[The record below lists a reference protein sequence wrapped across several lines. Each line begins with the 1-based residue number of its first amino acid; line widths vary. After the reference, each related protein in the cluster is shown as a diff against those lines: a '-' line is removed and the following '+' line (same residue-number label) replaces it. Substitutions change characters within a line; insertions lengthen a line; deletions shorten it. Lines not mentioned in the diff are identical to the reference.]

1 MTSEIEIHDP
11 AGGAGTARICE
22 PASSTDPVAEVRTL
36 KRWVQ
41 AGVYGTIVAFIPF
54 DAFLIQQSLL
64 ELLVNNLLYV
74 AVATAAIE
82 GAFSQMFKLRR
93 RSAYPN
99 ALVMALGG
107 VQTVEG
113 AAGRAL
119 QVLQRLLGLDSSFL
133 ALGSPE
139 DLHLLAVSGLSRTA
153 AKAILKA
160 AGASVAECMRTG
172 EPLPLAPPPLPAKEG
187 KPSRWVCL
195 PIVSLQSP
203 IGVLLLPASRSGRR
217 LKDCELLRGMGRA
230 LGLSLENLRQREELR
245 KSEAHLRV
253 MVEQM
258 PAVLWTTDTELRFTS
273 SVGAGLVGLGL
284 RPNQA
289 VGLTLHEY
297 FGTDDD
303 EFPPIAAHRRA
314 LTGEMGTYEFQWADR
329 VFHSHIEPLHD
340 AEGCVVGT
348 IGVALDVTEG
358 KRTDALLA
366 GEKRVLEMVAQG
378 APLQEVLEALTRNVE
393 EQASG
398 MLCSILLLDQAG
410 TNLRLGAAPSLPDA
424 YNEAVDGI
432 AIGPK
437 VGSCGTAAYLKKQVI
452 VSDIASDPLWADV
465 RDLALDHGLRA
476 CWSTPILASN
486 GAVLG
491 TAALY
496 YREPRE
502 PNARDLEL
510 IERMTHIAGIA
521 IDRKLADE
529 ALRRREQELKALIE
543 NAPDCIA
550 RFDSDLRHVYVNPA
564 VQRVLGMAPD
574 ELIGRSHP
582 ELGIPEEL
590 YSVWQTSLRE
600 VFDTGEEREMEFAT
614 PGGSHSYLSRLVP
627 EFADD
632 GSIETV
638 LTITRDITEH
648 KRAEEALRASETNFR
663 DLVENISEVIYAQ
676 DKDGLVTYVSPV
688 VEQIGGY
695 SPREVIGRPFT
706 DFIHPEDLPSLMESF
721 RRTVAGNPEPF
732 EYRVATKTGDFRW
745 VRTSSRLV
753 YDGDRIVGLRA
764 VLMDITDRRRVEEAL
779 RESETKFRTLAETVA
794 AAAFIFQGSRIC
806 YVNSAA
812 EAQTGYSRE
821 ELLMMDFWEVI
832 HPDFR
837 TLVKK
842 RGLARQRGEQVP
854 ARYEVKLLTKNGEER
869 WVDFMA
875 ATIEFEGKPAVLGT
889 AFDITERK
897 AAEETIRHLAYHDGL
912 TGLPN
917 RTLFEDRLTVTLAQ
931 ARRKSRLA
939 AVMFLDLDRFKVVND
954 TVGHAVGDSLLQS
967 VAERLKGLVREGDTV
982 ARVGGDEF
990 TVLLPEVGQV
1000 EDAVEVADRIL
1011 ETLRQPWRL
1020 NGHEFHI
1027 TTSIGI
1033 AMCPG
1038 DGDDAE
1044 SLLRN
1049 ADTAMYRAKD
1059 RGRDNYKLYAPAMN
1073 SRIAERLALEN
1084 SLRHAL
1090 ERGEFVV
1097 HYQPQVNIEAGRIV
1111 GVEALVRWQHPERGL
1126 VSPLEFIPVAEETG
1140 LIVPLGAWVLRTA
1153 CAQNRAWQDAG
1164 LPPMRMAVNL
1174 SARQFQRHD
1183 LLETVAAA
1191 LEETGLSPQYLQL
1204 EITEGV
1210 AMQDVDVTLAILR
1223 ELREAGVQIAI
1234 DDFGT
1239 GHSSLSYLKRFPIDV
1254 VKIDQS
1260 FVQDL
1265 TVDPNDAAIASTIIV
1280 MAHALN
1286 LKVIA
1291 EGVETAEQLA
1301 FLRERDCDEM
1311 QGFLFSRPA
1320 PAAELDQ
1327 MLRRNARRARSPI
1340 PAELKRR

>member
-1 MTSEIEIHDP
+1 MTHDIATGGDP
-11 AGGAGTARICE
+11 ARGYE
-22 PASSTDPVAEVRTL
+22 PGSSADPVAEVRAL

-41 AGVYGTIVAFIPF
+41 AGVYGTIIAFIPF

-99 ALVMALGG
+99 ALVMALGS

-119 QVLQRLLGLDSSFL
+119 QVVQGLLGLDASFL
-133 ALGSPE
+133 ALGSAA
-139 DLHLLAVSGLSRTA
+139 DLHPLAVSGVSRTA

-160 AGASVAECMRTG
+160 AGASVAESMRSG
-172 EPLPLAPPPLPAKEG
+172 EPLPLGPAPLPAKEG

-195 PIVSLQSP
+195 PIVSLHSP
-203 IGVLLLPASRSGRR
+203 IGILAFPTHHPSGQ
-217 LKDCELLRGMGRA
+217 LKDRELLRGIGRA
-230 LGLSLENLRQREELR
+230 LGLSLKNLRQREELR

-273 SVGAGLVGLGL
+273 SLGAGLAGLGL
-284 RPNQA
+284 RPNQ
-289 VGLTLHEY
+289 VLEMTLHEY
-297 FGTDDD
+297 FSADDD
-303 EFPPIAAHRRA
+303 EFPAIAAHRRA
-314 LTGEMGTYEFQWADR
+314 LTGETATYEFEWTERA
-329 VFHSHIEPLHD
+329 FHTHIEPLRD
-340 AEGCVVGT
+340 AEGRVVGT

-366 GEKRVLEMVAQG
+366 GEKRVLEMVARG
-378 APLQEVLEALTRNVE
+378 APLQEVLEVLTRNVE
-393 EQASG
+393 EQANG
-398 MLCSILLLDQAG
+398 MLCSILLLDQGG
-410 TNLRLGAAPSLPDA
+410 TNLRHGAAPSLPDA
-424 YNEAVDGI
+424 YNQAVDGI

-437 VGSCGTAAYLKKQVI
+437 VGSCGTAAYLKRPVI
-452 VSDIASDPLWADV
+452 VSDIAIDPLWADV
-465 RDLALDHGLRA
+465 RHLALSHGLRA

-502 PNARDLEL
+502 PNAQDLEL
-510 IERMTHIAGIA
+510 IERVTHIAGIA
-521 IDRKLADE
+521 IDRRLADE
-529 ALRRREQELKALIE
+529 ALRRRERELKALVE
-543 NAPDCIA
+543 NAPDIIA
-550 RFDSDLRHVYVNPA
+550 RFDSELRHVYVNPA
-564 VQRVLGMAPD
+564 VERVMGMPPEEIIGKTHSELGM
-574 ELIGRSHP
+574 
-582 ELGIPEEL
+582 PEEL
-590 YSVWQTSLRE
+590 YSTWQTSLRA
-600 VFDTGEEREMEFAT
+600 VFDTGEERVIEFGT
-614 PGGSHSYLSRLVP
+614 PKGARYYQSRLVP

-632 GSIETV
+632 GSLETV

-676 DKDGLVTYVSPV
+676 DKDGRVTYVSPV

-695 SPREVIGRPFT
+695 SPQEVIGRPFT
-706 DFIHPEDLPSLMESF
+706 DFIHPDDLPSLMESF

-745 VRTSSRLV
+745 VRTSSRPV
-753 YDGDRIVGLRA
+753 YEGDRIVGLRA

-794 AAAFIFQGSRIC
+794 AAAFIFQGNRMC

-821 ELLMMDFWEVI
+821 ELLTMDFWEVI

-837 TLVKK
+837 PLVKK

-854 ARYEVKLLTKNGEER
+854 ARYEVKLLTRNGEER

-875 ATIEFEGKPAVLGT
+875 AAIEFEGKPAVLGT

-931 ARRKSRLA
+931 GRRKRRLA
-939 AVMFLDLDRFKVVND
+939 AIMFLDLDRFKVVND
-954 TVGHAVGDSLLQS
+954 TVGHAMGDRLLQS

-990 TVLLPEVGQV
+990 TVLLPDVGRV

-1020 NGHEFHI
+1020 NDHEFHI

-1038 DGDDAE
+1038 DGEDAE

-1097 HYQPQVNIEAGRIV
+1097 HYQPQVNIETGRIV

-1174 SARQFQRHD
+1174 SARQFQRRD
-1183 LLETVAAA
+1183 LLDTVASA
-1191 LEETGLSPQYLQL
+1191 LAETGLPPQYLQL
-1204 EITEGV
+1204 EITEGA
-1210 AMQDVDVTLAILR
+1210 AMQDVDLTLAILR
-1223 ELREAGVQIAI
+1223 ELREAGVQISI

-1254 VKIDQS
+1254 IKIDQS

-1265 TVDPNDAAIASTIIV
+1265 TIDPNNAAIASTIIV

-1286 LKVIA
+1286 LTVIA

-1301 FLRERDCDEM
+1301 FLRERECDEM

-1320 PAAELDQ
+1320 PAPELDQ
-1327 MLRRNARRARSPI
+1327 MLRRNGRRSRSSL

>member
-1 MTSEIEIHDP
+1 
-11 AGGAGTARICE
+11 
-22 PASSTDPVAEVRTL
+22 
-36 KRWVQ
+36 
-41 AGVYGTIVAFIPF
+41 
-54 DAFLIQQSLL
+54 
-64 ELLVNNLLYV
+64 
-74 AVATAAIE
+74 
-82 GAFSQMFKLRR
+82 
-93 RSAYPN
+93 
-99 ALVMALGG
+99 
-107 VQTVEG
+107 
-113 AAGRAL
+113 
-119 QVLQRLLGLDSSFL
+119 
-133 ALGSPE
+133 
-139 DLHLLAVSGLSRTA
+139 
-153 AKAILKA
+153 
-160 AGASVAECMRTG
+160 
-172 EPLPLAPPPLPAKEG
+172 
-187 KPSRWVCL
+187 
-195 PIVSLQSP
+195 
-203 IGVLLLPASRSGRR
+203 
-217 LKDCELLRGMGRA
+217 
-230 LGLSLENLRQREELR
+230 
-245 KSEAHLRV
+245 
-253 MVEQM
+253 
-258 PAVLWTTDTELRFTS
+258 
-273 SVGAGLVGLGL
+273 
-284 RPNQA
+284 
-289 VGLTLHEY
+289 
-297 FGTDDD
+297 
-303 EFPPIAAHRRA
+303 
-314 LTGEMGTYEFQWADR
+314 
-329 VFHSHIEPLHD
+329 
-340 AEGCVVGT
+340 
-348 IGVALDVTEG
+348 
-358 KRTDALLA
+358 
-366 GEKRVLEMVAQG
+366 
-378 APLQEVLEALTRNVE
+378 
-393 EQASG
+393 
-398 MLCSILLLDQAG
+398 
-410 TNLRLGAAPSLPDA
+410 
-424 YNEAVDGI
+424 VDGI

-437 VGSCGTAAYLKKQVI
+437 VGSCGTAAYLKRPVI
-452 VSDIASDPLWADV
+452 VCDIAGDPLWADF
-465 RDLALDHGLRA
+465 RDLALAHGLRA
-476 CWSTPILASN
+476 CWSTPIFASN

-502 PNARDLEL
+502 PNAQDLEL

-521 IDRKLADE
+521 IDRRLADE
-529 ALRRREQELKALIE
+529 ALRRREQEFKALVE

-550 RFDSDLRHVYVNPA
+550 RFDRELRHVYVNPA
-564 VQRVLGMAPD
+564 VQRVLGMAPA

-590 YSVWQTSLRE
+590 YSLWQTSLRE
-600 VFDTGEEREMEFAT
+600 VFDTGEEREMEFTT

-648 KRAEEALRASETNFR
+648 KRAEQALRASETNFR

-676 DKDGLVTYVSPV
+676 DQDGRVTYVSPV

-706 DFIHPEDLPSLMESF
+706 DFIHPEDLPSLIESF
-721 RRTVAGNPEPF
+721 RRTVAGKPEPS
-732 EYRVATKTGDFRW
+732 EYRVLSKSGEVRW
-745 VRTSSRLV
+745 VRTSSRPV
-753 YDGDRIVGLRA
+753 YEGDRIVGLRA
-764 VLMDITDRRRVEEAL
+764 VLMDITDRVRVEEAL

-794 AAAFIFQGSRIC
+794 AAAFIFQGSRMC

-821 ELLMMDFWEVI
+821 ELLKMDFWEVI
-832 HPDFR
+832 HPTYR

-854 ARYEVKLLTKNGEER
+854 AQYEVKLLTKNGEER

-897 AAEETIRHLAYHDGL
+897 AAEETIKHLAYHDGL

-931 ARRKSRLA
+931 ARRKRRIA

-954 TVGHAVGDSLLQS
+954 TVGHAMGDSLLQS

-1038 DGDDAE
+1038 DGEDAE

-1073 SRIAERLALEN
+1073 SKIAERLALEN

-1097 HYQPQVNIEAGRIV
+1097 HYQPQVNIETGRIV

-1126 VSPLEFIPVAEETG
+1126 VSPAEFIPVAEETG

-1191 LEETGLSPQYLQL
+1191 LAGTGLSPQYLQL

-1210 AMQDVDVTLAILR
+1210 AMQDMDLTLAILR
-1223 ELREAGVQIAI
+1223 ELREAGVQISI

-1320 PAAELDQ
+1320 PAPELDQ
-1327 MLRRNARRARSPI
+1327 MLRRNGRRSRSI
-1340 PAELKRR
+1340 VPAALKRR

>member
-1 MTSEIEIHDP
+1 MTSEPDSDDIA
-11 AGGAGTARICE
+11 AGARPTRADE
-22 PASSTDPVAEVRTL
+22 GVSPTDPLAEVRAL

-41 AGVYGTIVAFIPF
+41 AGVYCTIVAFIPF
-54 DAFLIQQSLL
+54 DAFLIQQSLF
-64 ELLVNNLLYV
+64 ELFINNLLYV
-74 AVATAAIE
+74 TVATVAIE
-82 GAFSQMFKLRR
+82 IAFAHMFRLRR
-93 RSAYPN
+93 RSAYPGV
-99 ALVMALGG
+99 LVEALGC
-107 VQTVEG
+107 VQTLEG
-113 AAGRAL
+113 AAGRTLA
-119 QVLQRLLGLDSSFL
+119 VMQRLLGLGSSFL
-133 ALGSPE
+133 ALGPAAR
-139 DLHLLAVSGLSRTA
+139 LKLAAVSGVSRST
-153 AKAILKA
+153 AKAVLKTAGGSLDA
-160 AGASVAECMRTG
+160 AMRG
-172 EPLPLAPPPLPAKEG
+172 GRPLMFESAPQPADG
-187 KPSRWVCL
+187 RSADRWLCL
-195 PIVSLQSP
+195 PIVSLHGP
-203 IGVLLLPASRSGRR
+203 IGAVFLPAHHAGRQLR
-217 LKDCELLRGMGRA
+217 DRELLRAMGSA
-230 LGLSLENLRQREELR
+230 LGLSLENLRHREDLR
-245 KSEAHLRV
+245 KSEARLRV

-258 PAVLWTTDTELRFTS
+258 PAVLWTTDAELRFTS
-273 SVGAGLVGLGL
+273 SLGAGLAGLGL

-289 VGLTLHEY
+289 MGTTLHEY
-297 FGTDDD
+297 FSTDDD

-314 LTGEMGTYEFQWADR
+314 LGGDTATYEIEWSGRA
-329 VFHSHIEPLHD
+329 FHSHVEPLRD
-340 AEGCVVGT
+340 VEGHIVGT

-366 GEKRVLEMVAQG
+366 GEKRVLELVASG
-378 APLQEVLEALTRNVE
+378 APLPEVLEMVARSVE
-393 EQASG
+393 EQADG
-398 MLCSILLLDQAG
+398 MLCSILLLDQDG
-410 TNLRLGAAPSLPDA
+410 THLRHGAAPSLPDA
-424 YNEAVDGI
+424 YNQAVDGI
-432 AIGPK
+432 AIGPE

-452 VSDIASDPLWADV
+452 VSDIASDRLWAEF
-465 RDLALDHGLRA
+465 RDLALSHGLRA
-476 CWSTPILASN
+476 CWSTPIFASS
-486 GAVLG
+486 GAALG

-510 IERMTHIAGIA
+510 IERVTHLAGIA
-521 IDRKLADE
+521 IDGRLADE
-529 ALRRREQELKALIE
+529 ALRRRGREFKALVE
-543 NAPDCIA
+543 NAPDIIA
-550 RFDSDLRHVYVNPA
+550 RFDRELRHVYANPA
-564 VQRVLGMAPD
+564 VERVLGMPPD
-574 ELIGRSHP
+574 QIIGKTHA
-582 ELGIPEEL
+582 ELGLPESL
-590 YSVWQTSLRE
+590 YSAWQPSLRA
-600 VFDTGEEREMEFAT
+600 VFETGEERDIEFQT

-627 EFADD
+627 EFGED

-676 DKDGLVTYVSPV
+676 DKDGIITYVSPI
-688 VEQIGGY
+688 VEQLGGY
-695 SPREVIGRPFT
+695 SPQEVIGRPFT
-706 DFIHPEDLPSLMESF
+706 DFIHPDDLPGLIESF
-721 RRTVAGNPEPF
+721 RRTVAGSPEPS
-732 EYRVATKTGDFRW
+732 EYRVLSKSGEMRW
-745 VRTSSRLV
+745 VRTSSRPV
-753 YDGDRIVGLRA
+753 YDGDQIVGLRA

-794 AAAFIFQGSRIC
+794 AAAFIFQGNRMS

-821 ELLMMDFWEVI
+821 ELLGMNFWEVI

-837 TLVKK
+837 EEVKQ
-842 RGLARQRGEQVP
+842 RGLARQRGEPVP

-875 ATIEFEGKPAVLGT
+875 ASIDFEGAPAVLGT

-897 AAEETIRHLAYHDGL
+897 QAEETIRHLAYHDGL
-912 TGLPN
+912 TSLPN

-931 ARRKSRLA
+931 ARRKQRLA

-954 TVGHAVGDSLLQS
+954 TVGHAVGDQLLQS
-967 VAERLKGLVREGDTV
+967 VAERLKTLVRDGDTV

-990 TVLLPEVGQV
+990 TVLLPEVGCM
-1000 EDAVEVADRIL
+1000 EDAVEVAERIL
-1011 ETLRQPWRL
+1011 ETLRRPWQV
-1020 NGHEFHI
+1020 NGHEFRI

-1033 AMCPG
+1033 AMCPI
-1038 DGDDAE
+1038 DGEDAE
-1044 SLLRN
+1044 SLIRN

-1059 RGRDNYKLYAPAMN
+1059 SGRDNYQLYTPAMN
-1073 SRIAERLALEN
+1073 SKIAERLAVES
-1084 SLRHAL
+1084 SLRRSV
-1090 ERGEFVV
+1090 ERGEFAV
-1097 HYQPQVNIEAGRIV
+1097 HYQPQVSIETGRIV

-1126 VSPLEFIPVAEETG
+1126 VSPLEFIPIAEETG

-1183 LLETVAAA
+1183 LLDTVAAA
-1191 LEETGLSPQYLQL
+1191 LAESGLSAQYLQL
-1204 EITEGV
+1204 EITEGA
-1210 AMQDVDVTLAILR
+1210 AMQDVDLTLAILR
-1223 ELREAGVQIAI
+1223 ELKEAGVQVSI

-1280 MAHALN
+1280 MAHNLG

-1311 QGFLFSRPA
+1311 QGFLFSRPKPA
-1320 PAAELDQ
+1320 PELDQ
-1327 MLRRNARRARSPI
+1327 MLRRNGRRTRSSV
-1340 PAELKRR
+1340 RS